1 MHKGQ
6 HSRAEITRTD
16 GFIADVMARHGPAVL
31 RLAYVQTGGRA
42 DAQDVYQDVFLR
54 LATDATQFHDDDHLR
69 AWLLRVT
76 VNRCR
81 GLARSAAWR
90 RQVPLEAVSFAGDA
104 CTADDLES
112 ASLERI
118 EATRLW
124 ETVRR
129 LKPKY
134 REVIH
139 LRYEEDMSCEQMA
152 KVLDVR
158 PSTVRTRLQRA
169 HEQLRRMMGGIER

>member
-1 MHKGQ
+1 MRKGQ
-6 HSRAEITRTD
+6 RSRAGITRTD
-16 GFIADVMARHGPAVL
+16 DFLADAMARHGPAVL

-42 DAQDVYQDVFLR
+42 DAQDIYQDVFLR
-54 LATDATQFHDDDHLR
+54 LAIDATRFCDDDHLR
-69 AWLLRVT
+69 SWLLRVT

-81 GLARSAAWR
+81 DLVRSAAWR
-90 RQVPLEAVSFAGDA
+90 RQVPLEAISPAGDA
-104 CTADDLES
+104 RSVEDLES
-112 ASLERI
+112 ATVESI

-124 ETVRR
+124 EAVRR

-139 LRYEEDMSCEQMA
+139 LRYEENMSCEQMA

-169 HEQLRRMMGGIER
+169 HEQLRDMMGGIER